1 MCELIGQSVPVA
13 EADVEAERNC
23 ERAGESPLLWG
34 GSAAAV
40 R

>member
-13 EADVEAERNC
+13 EADVETERNC
-23 ERAGESPLLWG
+23 ERASESPLLG
-34 GSAAAV
+34 RSAAAV

>member
-23 ERAGESPLLWG
+23 ERTSEGPLLG